1 MIFALVRRASV
12 GNHGQPVCTENLRT
26 CELQSAVVSLSLSL
40 YIYIYIHTHAC
51 AYIYI
56 YIYIYMQQSGNYEE
70 PSNNSSS
77 WGELYYIILYYIIS
91 YYII

>member
-40 YIYIYIHTHAC
+40 YIYIYTHTC
-51 AYIYI
+51 VRIYI
-56 YIYIYMQQSGNYEE
+56 YIYIYAAKWKLRRAFEQLFVLG
-70 PSNNSSS
+70 
-77 WGELYYIILYYIIS
+77 GIILYYII
-91 YYII
+91 